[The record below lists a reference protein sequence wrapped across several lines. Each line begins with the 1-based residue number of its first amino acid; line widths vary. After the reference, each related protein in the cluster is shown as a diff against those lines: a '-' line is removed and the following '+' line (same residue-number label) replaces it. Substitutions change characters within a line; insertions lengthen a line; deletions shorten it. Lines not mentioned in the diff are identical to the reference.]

1 MPIKDVFPI
10 KNGVFF
16 HCHVSLLEGTI
27 FHPPTDSRTTEEPVA
42 GPPAWRFSVKL
53 ARVRAK
59 PKETRRTTSFAVK
72 TNKMVDDVALR

>member
-1 MPIKDVFPI
+1 MEPWLLTTYPSPGMILQ
-10 KNGVFF
+10 
-16 HCHVSLLEGTI
+16 VS
-27 FHPPTDSRTTEEPVA
+27 SEEPVA